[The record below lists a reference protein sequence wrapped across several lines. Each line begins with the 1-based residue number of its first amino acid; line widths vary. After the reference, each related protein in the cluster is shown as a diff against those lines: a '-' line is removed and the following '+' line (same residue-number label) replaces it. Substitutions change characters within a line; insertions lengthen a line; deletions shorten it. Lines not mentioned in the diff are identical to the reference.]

1 MSKLSNVSMEYLKG
15 NMSETGFKIFES
27 YLEENKD
34 LKDLKLLHT
43 WNINKAEA
51 DVLFGN
57 DAERIENAMLTE
69 GYLMRKT
76 VVDYQIVCDSFEII
90 PEREKEWYLING
102 LLKISG
108 FIDVYATSS
117 GVASVHSKHP
127 NVDYTKLQKDLKEFN
142 YDIKPHE
149 RGFDVVVRI

>member
-102 LLKISG
+102 LLKMAG
-108 FIDVYATSS
+108 FIDVYATS
-117 GVASVHSKHP
+117 GGIASVHQKHP
-127 NVDYTKLQKDLKEFN
+127 SVDYVKLEKDLKEFN
-142 YDIKPHE
+142 YELKPHE
-149 RGFDVVVRI
+149 RGFDVIVRI

>member
-1 MSKLSNVSMEYLKG
+1 MEKLSNMSMNYLKE
-15 NMSETGFKIFES
+15 NMSEKGFEILKS

-57 DAERIENAMLTE
+57 DVERFENVMLIE
-69 GYLMRKT
+69 GYTMRKS
-76 VVDYQIVCDSFEII
+76 VVEYQLVCDTFEPI
-90 PEREKEWYLING
+90 PQREKEWYLVNG
-102 LLKISG
+102 LLKING

-149 RGFDVVVRI
+149 RGFDVIVRI